1 MVDRPG
7 GPDENPDDGDGPA
20 LLGAAEPLTVGKQ
33 PRASRDVWRPK
44 VPHFGRW
51 TVLII
56 VALILLAFTPA
67 FIGGL
72 KKTPRNRIGISYGG
86 GPFEATHFQR
96 IVQPGSGLFFNGFY
110 DPLYLYPSDQVNY
123 IISKQVGVGATKKP
137 DSIVAPTEDRVQVT
151 YEIAVY
157 FKLNTDLLRT
167 FHEQLGLQYKA
178 YTTAGWNSLL
188 QDTFRQQIENAL
200 QEETRRVQVAD
211 LFGSADRLVT
221 LQNDVQT
228 KLTQR
233 LQDATGHQFFCSPR
247 FQPGGKCGNPTFVI
261 KKVSI
266 PTSVS
271 QAFQD
276 NRTSAIQILTKQ
288 NEIAQ
293 RAAEAQS
300 IRELGLT
307 GQEYDTLKAIES
319 GKVNFWVLPNN
330 SGLNLT
336 APSPL
341 GSGSSVPAIP
351 STTTTTRPSTTT
363 TTKPRR

>member
-1 MVDRPG
+1 M
-7 GPDENPDDGDGPA
+7 
-20 LLGAAEPLTVGKQ
+20 TVGKQ
-33 PRASRDVWRPK
+33 PRADREAWKPK

-51 TVLII
+51 TVLI
-56 VALILLAFTPA
+56 VVVLVLLAFTPA

-123 IISKQVGVGATKKP
+123 IISKQVGVGATRKP

-151 YEIAVY
+151 YQVAVY
-157 FKLNTDLLRT
+157 FKLNTDLLRQ

-178 YTTAGWNSLL
+178 YTSSGWNALI
-188 QDTFRQQIENAL
+188 QATFRQQLENAL

-221 LQNDVQT
+221 LQDDVQR

-233 LQDATGHQFFCSPR
+233 LRDATGHQFFCSPS
-247 FQPGGKCGNPTFVI
+247 FHSGGKCGDPTFVI
-261 KKVSI
+261 KNLSI
-266 PTSVS
+266 PTTVAK
-271 QAFQD
+271 AFQD

-288 NEIAQ
+288 NEVAQ

-319 GKVNFWVLPNN
+319 GKINFWVLPSN

-341 GSGSSVPAIP
+341 GGGSSVPAVPATP
-351 STTTTTRPSTTT
+351 STTTTTKPSTTT
-363 TTKPRR
+363 TTKPRK